1 MYINC
6 KFVDDSKLKANILIQ
21 QRINCLSLNR
31 NSNSEKKKDS
41 LLYIQ
46 DGFSISRCRLA
57 LHSFTD
63 KQLRHVILASQDLY
77 SVTGLHVDLILA
89 CAICQQVFQ
98 QVSTSSFHFSQY
110 QHQDPLLSSML
121 RLSVGHILK
130 TDIDNNIIE
139 ILKDEFTKE

>member
-1 MYINC
+1 MKTLFIKTEMYINC

-31 NSNSEKKKDS
+31 NSNSEKKKDR

-63 KQLRHVILASQDLY
+63 K
-77 SVTGLHVDLILA
+77 
-89 CAICQQVFQ
+89 
-98 QVSTSSFHFSQY
+98 
-110 QHQDPLLSSML
+110 
-121 RLSVGHILK
+121 
-130 TDIDNNIIE
+130 
-139 ILKDEFTKE
+139 